1 MHWFNK
7 SESKR
12 RIYTMKQVLF
22 VVMCFTVMAT
32 LIGCEKVDQAFET
45 IDKVKS
51 YKTDLEKKGN
61 EVKEKAQSLI
71 PEPARGLLGTEKKE
85 SEGKTDKGKDD

>member
-1 MHWFNK
+1 
-7 SESKR
+7 
-12 RIYTMKQVLF
+12 
-22 VVMCFTVMAT
+22 MCLTVMAT

-51 YKTDLEKKGN
+51 YKNDLEKKGN

-85 SEGKTDKGKDD
+85 SKDAKDKEKNE

>member
-1 MHWFNK
+1 
-7 SESKR
+7 
-12 RIYTMKQVLF
+12 MKHVLF
-22 VVMCFTVMAT
+22 IFMCCALMAT
-32 LIGCEKVDQAFET
+32 LIGCEKVDQVFET

-71 PEPARGLLGTEKKE
+71 PEPARGLLGNEKKE
-85 SEGKTDKGKDD
+85 SKDAKDKEKDE

>member
-1 MHWFNK
+1 
-7 SESKR
+7 
-12 RIYTMKQVLF
+12 MKQVLF
-22 VVMCFTVMAT
+22 ICYVLCTVMAT
-32 LIGCEKVDQAFET
+32 LIGCEKVDQVFET

-61 EVKEKAQSLI
+61 EVKEKAQGLI

-85 SEGKTDKGKDD
+85 SKDAKLTRVRMNSHFHESKI

>member
-1 MHWFNK
+1 
-7 SESKR
+7 
-12 RIYTMKQVLF
+12 MKQVLF
-22 VVMCFTVMAT
+22 IVMCFTVMAT

-71 PEPARGLLGTEKKE
+71 PEPARGLLGNEKKE
-85 SEGKTDKGKDD
+85 SKDSKDKEKDE

>member
-1 MHWFNK
+1 
-7 SESKR
+7 
-12 RIYTMKQVLF
+12 MKQVLF
-22 VVMCFTVMAT
+22 IVVCFTVMAT

-71 PEPARGLLGTEKKE
+71 PEPTRGLFGIEKKE
-85 SEGKTDKGKDD
+85 SKNAKDKDKND

>member
-1 MHWFNK
+1 
-7 SESKR
+7 
-12 RIYTMKQVLF
+12 MKHVLF
-22 VVMCFTVMAT
+22 IFMCCALMVT
-32 LIGCEKVDQAFET
+32 LIGCEKVDQVFET

-71 PEPARGLLGTEKKE
+71 PEPARGLLGNEKKE
-85 SEGKTDKGKDD
+85 SKDAKDKEKDK

>member
-1 MHWFNK
+1 
-7 SESKR
+7 
-12 RIYTMKQVLF
+12 MKQVLF
-22 VVMCFTVMAT
+22 IVMCFTVMVT
-32 LIGCEKVDQAFET
+32 LIGCEKVDQVFET

-71 PEPARGLLGTEKKE
+71 PEPARGLLGTKKKE
-85 SEGKTDKGKDD
+85 SKDAKDKEKNE